1 MAETALV
8 LIPGAGKLRPVT
20 KVQAIENAIKQLNPD
35 EVRQVRA
42 WLDDFLEDQLE
53 FTDEF
58 RAKVERSR
66 QAMLAGERPRVS
78 QP

>member
-1 MAETALV
+1 M
-8 LIPGAGKLRPVT
+8 T
-20 KVQAIENAIKQLNPD
+20 KVQGIENAIKQLTPD

-53 FTDEF
+53 LTDEF
-58 RAKVERSR
+58 RAKIERSQ